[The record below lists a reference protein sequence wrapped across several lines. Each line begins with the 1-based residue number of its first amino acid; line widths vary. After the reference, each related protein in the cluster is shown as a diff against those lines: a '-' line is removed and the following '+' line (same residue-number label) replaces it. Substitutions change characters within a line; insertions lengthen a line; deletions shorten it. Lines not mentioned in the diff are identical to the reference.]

1 MSTTTQLSF
10 RRLKARVRAEQR
22 VCSALTSLAEM
33 FEYIKVFYNW
43 QRPLVTLAI
52 LPLQTYCG
60 YSPAVLFQGGG
71 IGEAQATEIAI
82 SDMGR

>member
-10 RRLKARVRAEQR
+10 RGLQARVRAEQR
-22 VCSALTSLAEM
+22 IRSALTSLAEM

-43 QRPLVTLAI
+43 QRSLVVLLSYLCKHTV
-52 LPLQTYCG
+52 G

-71 IGEAQATEIAI
+71 IGRLKLLRSRSQT
-82 SDMGR
+82 